1 MPYFESPALYIDF
14 ARLPPPAVIETID
27 YEALVQIYRDQVVTK
42 MPVLKKAVTLEQSP
56 TNVILESEAYGE
68 MMVRARVN
76 AAARAVMLPFAVGS
90 DLDVLGA
97 FYNVSRN
104 VIPGDPVLG
113 TADTPEGDASF
124 RRRIQ
129 LAPEAFTTAGSAGAY
144 IFHATTAAPT
154 LRDASAT
161 KINNRGG
168 IKVALMN
175 TGSNPLATEDQVL
188 AVTRRLLKPS
198 IKPLTHVVSVAPAT
212 ILPVGIKAEIT
223 LYPGPDQAL
232 VMADIGS
239 QLDQLRTD
247 INWIG
252 RDLTVSAVNAALKRP
267 GVQNVKILSPTADV
281 VADFD
286 QCVWLRSAEVTPSG
300 IRME

>member
-14 ARLPPPAVIETID
+14 ARLPPPAVIEIID

-97 FYNVSRN
+97 FYNVERI
-104 VIPGDPVLG
+104 VIPGDALLG
-113 TADTPEGDASF
+113 VPDEIESDASF

-175 TGSNPLATEDQVL
+175 RGSNPLATEDQVL

-212 ILPVGIKAEIT
+212 VLPVDIKAAIT

-232 VMADIGS
+232 VMAEIGT

-267 GVQNVKILSPTADV
+267 GVQNVQILSPSADV